1 MKISDLREKAEAE
14 FAEAMLK
21 VETLY
26 CELVEMGDVASY
38 ELEKAYLEA
47 IDEMNAKRAEVA
59 LMMKSVRVF
68 IKAYGKRIVITGL
81 VVLAILSVGYIS
93 GYLAV

>member
-14 FAEAMLK
+14 FQEAMLK
-21 VETLY
+21 VETIY
-26 CELVEMGDVASY
+26 CEMAEAGDKTTAK
-38 ELEKAYLEA
+38 LEKLYLEA

-59 LMMKSVRVF
+59 LMAKTVKVF